1 MIYGE
6 RVRLRAIERQ
16 DLPRFVAW
24 FNDPEVRRGLN
35 AFLPMSLKEEETWYE
50 GVLERGP
57 IERPMAID
65 VQEREDW
72 IHIGSCGIFD
82 VDARVR
88 SCEIGI
94 AIGSRAFWDR
104 GFGSDALRTLLGHAF
119 TTLNMNRVGLG
130 VFESNKRAIHV
141 YQRLGFKE
149 EGRLRQAH
157 FDEGRYEDVI
167 LMSLLYDEWRAMR
180 EEEG

>member
-6 RVRLRAIERQ
+6 RIRLRAIERQ

-35 AFLPMSLKEEETWYE
+35 VFLPMSLMEEERWYE
-50 GVLERGP
+50 GVLERDP
-57 IERPMAID
+57 IERPMSID
-65 VQEREDW
+65 VQEGEDW
-72 IHIGSCGIFD
+72 IHIGSCGIFE

-88 SCEIGI
+88 RCEIGI
-94 AIGSRAFWDR
+94 AIGSRSYWDQ
-104 GFGSDALRTLLGHAF
+104 GLGTDALSTLVKHAF
-119 TTLNMNRVGLG
+119 ETLNMNRVALR
-130 VFESNKRAIHV
+130 VFESNERALRV

-157 FDEGRYEDVI
+157 FDEGRYGDVSI
-167 LMSLLYDEWRAMR
+167 MSLLRDEWQAER
-180 EEEG
+180 EDER

>member
-1 MIYGE
+1 VIYGE

-35 AFLPMSLKEEETWYE
+35 LYLPMSLKEEEGWYE
-50 GVLERGP
+50 GVLEKDP
-57 IERPMAID
+57 IERPLAID
-65 VQEREDW
+65 VQEGEDW
-72 IHIGSCGIFD
+72 IHIGSCGIFE
-82 VDARVR
+82 VDTRAR

-94 AIGSRAFWDR
+94 SIGSRAYWDR
-104 GFGSDALRTLLGHAF
+104 GLGSDALRALLSHAF
-119 TTLNMNRVGLG
+119 ETLNLNRVGLG

-157 FDEGRYEDVI
+157 FGEGRYEDVI
-167 LMSLLYDEWRAMR
+167 IMSLLHEEWRAMG